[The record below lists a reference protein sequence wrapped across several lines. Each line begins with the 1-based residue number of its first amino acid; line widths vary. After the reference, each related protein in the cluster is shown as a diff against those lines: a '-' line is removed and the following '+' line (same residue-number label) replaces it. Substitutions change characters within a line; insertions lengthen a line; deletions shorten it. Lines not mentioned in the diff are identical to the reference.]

1 MNEQTEVQADSL
13 WVEWRKLYD
22 VMKHTGG
29 IYRGC
34 DDV

>member
-1 MNEQTEVQADSL
+1 VDSL

-22 VMKHTGG
+22 VMKHTGENYIG
-29 IYRGC
+29 R